1 MPKGRKRAIRA
12 ATADEIEDPDA
23 PAGGEEDEFMMEL
36 AAARAAMEE
45 QTARRKALRGEGGG
59 EEEGEGEGEG
69 KGEESGGA
77 AVAGRGPAAA
87 GRASGSYNKAG
98 LLQQAAEMSRNI
110 PWEETLTVSDVPLEL
125 EDVHDDLKREVC
137 FYNNALEAVKRG
149 RSLLVAANVPYK
161 RPEDFLCEMVKT
173 DAHMDKIKDKLIF
186 EQQKMDAFEQRKARQ
201 EQRKYAKEL
210 NSNKVA
216 EKSKRKKEGLEEI
229 EQWKKGAKRQRGGP
243 LEDDD
248 GLDAVLAGNK
258 KGSRGGGPGGRNLK
272 REGKDKKYGF
282 GGKKRE
288 KGQSDPRSLN
298 DLSDYNPKQGGSGR
312 SRSKPAKGS
321 NRPGKS
327 VRTKNKNRRS
337 RG

>member
-1 MPKGRKRAIRA
+1 MPKGRKRAFKA
-12 ATADEIEDPDA
+12 ATADEVEDPTA
-23 PAGGEEDEFMMEL
+23 VGGAEDDEFMMEL

-45 QTARRKALRGEGGG
+45 QTARRKALRGEEDGDG
-59 EEEGEGEGEG
+59 
-69 KGEESGGA
+69 SGGA
-77 AVAGRGPAAA
+77 AGSEGREAPPAGGGGAAA
-87 GRASGSYNKAG
+87 APTGSYNKAG
-98 LLQQAAEMSRNI
+98 LLQKAAEMERAI

-125 EDVHDDLKREVC
+125 ADVHDDLKREVS

-229 EQWKKGAKRQRGGP
+229 EQWKKGAKRSRGGP
-243 LEDDD
+243 LADDD
-248 GLDAVLAGNK
+248 GLDAVLSGNK
-258 KGSRGGGPGGRNLK
+258 AGGRGGGPGGRNVK
-272 REGKDKKYGF
+272 REAKNKKYGF

-298 DLSDYNPKQGGSGR
+298 DLSQYNPKQGGSGR

>member
-1 MPKGRKRAIRA
+1 MPKGRKRAIKA
-12 ATADEIEDPDA
+12 ATADEIEDPTA
-23 PAGGEEDEFMMEL
+23 VGGAEGDEFMMEL

-45 QTARRKALRGEGGG
+45 QTARRKALRGEEDGDD
-59 EEEGEGEGEG
+59 
-69 KGEESGGA
+69 SGGA
-77 AVAGRGPAAA
+77 AGSEGREAPAGSEGGAAA
-87 GRASGSYNKAG
+87 PTGSYNKAG
-98 LLQQAAEMSRNI
+98 LLQKAAEMERAI

-125 EDVHDDLKREVC
+125 EDVHDDLKREVS

-229 EQWKKGAKRQRGGP
+229 EQWKKGAKRSRGGP
-243 LEDDD
+243 LADDD
-248 GLDAVLAGNK
+248 GLDAVLSGNK
-258 KGSRGGGPGGRNLK
+258 AGGREGGPGGRNTK
-272 REGKDKKYGF
+272 REAKNKKFGF

-298 DLSDYNPKQGGSGR
+298 DLSQYNPKQGGSGR

>member
-1 MPKGRKRAIRA
+1 MPKGRKRAMKA
-12 ATADEIEDPDA
+12 ATADEVEDPTA
-23 PAGGEEDEFMMEL
+23 PGGAEDDEFMMEL
-36 AAARAAMEE
+36 AAARAVMEE

-59 EEEGEGEGEG
+59 EDEEDA
-69 KGEESGGA
+69 EEAGVDGREVAGAKTAAAAAAA
-77 AVAGRGPAAA
+77 AV
-87 GRASGSYNKAG
+87 SYNKAG
-98 LLQQAAEMSRNI
+98 LLQKAAEMTRSI
-110 PWEETLTVSDVPLEL
+110 PWEETLTISDIPLEL
-125 EDVHDDLKREVC
+125 EDVHDDLKREVS
-137 FYNNALEAVKRG
+137 FYNHALEAVKRG
-149 RSLLVAANVPYK
+149 RSKLVAANVPYK

-210 NSNKVA
+210 NSTKVA

-229 EQWKKGAKRQRGGP
+229 EQWKKGAKRNRGGP
-243 LEDDD
+243 LADDD
-248 GLDAVLAGNK
+248 GLDAVLSGKKAG
-258 KGSRGGGPGGRNLK
+258 GHGGGPGGRNTK
-272 REGKDKKYGF
+272 REAKDKKYGF

-298 DLSDYNPKQGGSGR
+298 DLSSYNPRQGGSGR

-321 NRPGKS
+321 HRPGKS